1 MAVIGVLIG
10 FFGLELLAAAIHRW
24 LMHGPLWFIHRSH
37 HRPGPGFFQ
46 RNDVFTLI
54 FGGAGIYLLYSGW
67 GQLSLAF
74 WVGVGISL
82 YGTAYFLL
90 HDMLVHRRMGKLPGA
105 SGAYLKALVRAHRAH
120 HRWVDKQ
127 PGESYGLFLFSR
139 RYWRD
144 KFMQT

>member
-1 MAVIGVLIG
+1 MMAVLGILIG
-10 FFGLELLAAAIHRW
+10 FCGLELVSAAIHRW

-54 FGGAGIYLLYSGW
+54 FGGAGVYLLYSGIADF
-67 GQLSLAF
+67 SFSF

-82 YGTAYFLL
+82 YGLAYFLL
-90 HDMLVHRRMGKLPGA
+90 HDMLVHRRIGH
-105 SGAYLKALVRAHRAH
+105 STVIRSTYLKALVRAHRAH
-120 HRWVDKQ
+120 HRWVDKH

-144 KFMQT
+144 KFI